1 MKQYLGLFK
10 IKFINNLQY
19 RVAAIA
25 GIATQFFFGFVFI
38 MVYVAFYESSSN
50 PSLPMELSELV
61 SYLWLNQAFFALV
74 YMWTK
79 DKELLSMIRNG
90 NIAYELCR
98 PVKFYVKWY
107 VTIYASKVS
116 DVLLRFAPVLLVAYF
131 LPEPYNLS
139 MPESLISLIL
149 FAISLLLSSF
159 LVVAISM
166 IFHIITF
173 FTLNEKGV
181 LTIFMSIS
189 EILAGGTIPLA
200 FFPDWLAKIAYV
212 LPFRY
217 VCDLPFR
224 IYSGNIGVSSA
235 IPDIIGSLFWTIVC
249 ITIGYLLTKKALKKA
264 VIQGG

>member
-19 RVAAIA
+19 RAAAIA

-38 MVYVAFYESSSN
+38 MVYVAFYESSNN

-79 DKELLSMIRNG
+79 DKELLAMIRNG

-98 PVKFYVKWY
+98 PVNFYLKWY
-107 VTIYASKVS
+107 ITIYASKIS
-116 DVLLRFAPVLLVAYF
+116 DVLLRFAPVLIIAYF
-131 LPEPYNLS
+131 LPTPFNLS
-139 MPESLISLIL
+139 LPASGLSFLLFLISLV
-149 FAISLLLSSF
+149 LSSF
-159 LVVAISM
+159 LVVSFSM
-166 IFHIITF
+166 IFHLITF

-224 IYSGNIGVSSA
+224 IYSGNISVSNA
-235 IPDIIGSLFWTIVC
+235 IPDIIGSLFWTVVC
-249 ITIGYLLTKKALKKA
+249 IATGYLITKKALKKA